1 MAALA
6 PPKMDSP
13 MRMAEFIERL
23 CGVLEWKENAFAD
36 TILEKYYR
44 HLVEGLEP
52 ALATLAVCDPDAAE
66 VTHLLLKS
74 LNPAQRMDF
83 ISSPHIA
90 ATIISPG
97 MFRRSENRNL
107 FLKTL
112 GITAGCISDNAAP
125 LYNQRGELV
134 AGPHEVLP
142 NEAPSD
148 QVSSNQVPRNHDY
161 RISFGGDLPIPFMD
175 RGGNALSPILEDDV
189 KHILC
194 KVAGA
199 GNLIRSINEK
209 AYAFSR
215 QHTEVLAFRY
225 ESQYP
230 ADFSSGSFQT
240 LPGFSLICNCH
251 LPTVNEAELADA
263 IIHEAIHSIIYQFES
278 FGEPLRRE
286 GKRTDFQVVSPWTG
300 AALGVES
307 FAQACL
313 VWFGLLHFWKSAS
326 DRGEEPVALYERAR
340 KGFVSPNYASVCL
353 STEAYL
359 SAGVALV
366 LAKLQNFL

>member
-1 MAALA
+1 
-6 PPKMDSP
+6 

-66 VTHLLLKS
+66 VTRLLLKS

-83 ISSPHIA
+83 ISAPHIA
-90 ATIISPG
+90 ATIISPE

-112 GITAGCISDNAAP
+112 GITAGCISDNAVP
-125 LYNQRGELV
+125 LYNQRGEL
-134 AGPHEVLP
+134 AGGAH
-142 NEAPSD
+142 A
-148 QVSSNQVPRNHDY
+148 VPPKNDF

-175 RGGNALSPILEDDV
+175 RGGNSLSPIQEDDV
-189 KHILC
+189 KHILG

-199 GNLIRSINEK
+199 GSLIRNVNEK

-230 ADFSSGSFQT
+230 ADFSSGSFQS

-251 LPTVNEAELADA
+251 LPTVSEAELADA

-300 AALGVES
+300 ATLGVES

-313 VWFGLLHFWKSAS
+313 VWFGLLHFWKSAR
-326 DRGEEPVALYERAR
+326 DRGEESVALYERAR
-340 KGFVSPNYASVCL
+340 KGFVSPDYVSICH

-366 LAKLQNFL
+366 LAKLQSFM